1 MTKNAKGVSTKAARS
16 TSSGDGRPAVNRT
29 PNPKGQG
36 ARLRE
41 ELLEAANRVLAKG
54 GPAAL
59 TLRAVAREAHVTAPA
74 IYLHFKDREELIWD
88 LLLLTW
94 RELAQE
100 MQAADDAAAEEGPL
114 ARLEAQLA
122 AYVDFA
128 TSNPTRYELLF
139 AITPDPDRVARA
151 YGSPTLPVYE
161 TLERAVTRCRDAGYK
176 LPIPQGEAP
185 DPSTVLL
192 FVAAHGRIALGS
204 AVQRMPFSSRER
216 VHHFVRQVLDGL
228 VIPPKSKRGR

>member
-1 MTKNAKGVSTKAARS
+1 MGHSQATDVATTSAGPTLTKNANVTR
-16 TSSGDGRPAVNRT
+16 RT

-36 ARLRE
+36 SRLRE

-54 GPAAL
+54 GHAAL
-59 TLRAVAREAHVTAPA
+59 TLRAVAREANVTAPA
-74 IYLHFKDREELIWD
+74 IYLHFKDIEELTWD

-94 RELAQE
+94 RELAAE
-100 MQAADDAAAEEGPL
+100 MEAADDAVAEQGPL

-139 AITPDPDRVARA
+139 AITPDPERVRIA
-151 YGSPTLPVYE
+151 YGSPTIPVYQA
-161 TLERAVTRCRDAGYK
+161 LERAVSRCHDAGYE
-176 LPIPQGEAP
+176 LPLPRGDAP

-192 FVAAHGRIALGS
+192 FVAAHGRIALGA
-204 AVQRMPFSSRER
+204 AVQRMPFASHESA
-216 VHHFVRQVLDGL
+216 HHFVREVIHNL
-228 VIPPKSKRGR
+228 VVPPKDKRRR